1 MPIVMAMMIWKTFI
15 TMPRTVSGMSAPNS
29 DCAPYFTNIEL
40 VAAIAMT
47 SEICARKLHRPSG
60 RNLPRM
66 RPESPKSAFSNFKIF
81 VRQRYQTLIPAVTSC
96 PSTVAIAA
104 PTTPPWNTKMAIGSP
119 MTFVTAPASIQPIA
133 KFGLLSARMIGLAA
147 CPKT

>member
-15 TMPRTVSGMSAPNS
+15 TMPSTVSGMSALNS
-29 DCAPYFTNIEL
+29 DCAPYFTSIEL

-66 RPESPKSAFSNFKIF
+66 RPESPKSAFSNFK
-81 VRQRYQTLIPAVTSC
+81 
-96 PSTVAIAA
+96 
-104 PTTPPWNTKMAIGSP
+104 
-119 MTFVTAPASIQPIA
+119 TFV
-133 KFGLLSARMIGLAA
+133 
-147 CPKT
+147 